1 MIKGANQFS
10 LSSSLN
16 YSVQIHGGPIGL
28 DLIDSGFSYARAH
41 KFLLQGHPM
50 Y

>member
-1 MIKGANQFS
+1 MIKDTRQFS

-16 YSVQIHGGPIGL
+16 YSIQIYGGPVGL
-28 DLIDSGFSYARAH
+28 DLIDSGFPYARAH
-41 KFLLQGHPM
+41 KFLLQSHSM